1 MSQTEHFTGVRAF
14 LLGFLSNVD
23 VVQAQRNRVPTPAK
37 ANFITMTH
45 RSQARQATNQNTWLT
60 GVILATSVDHA
71 KSTSYTMQLDVH
83 GPAAADNADTI
94 ATLWRDVYA
103 CEALAP
109 FGIQPLYADDP
120 QQLPFM
126 NGEEQ
131 YTDRFVINLVYHGT
145 PTVSTPQDFAA
156 TLDIEVMPIPGG

>member
-1 MSQTEHFTGVRAF
+1 MTQTAHFTGVRAF
-14 LLGFLSNVD
+14 LLSFLVD
-23 VVQAQRNRVPTPAK
+23 VEVVQAQNNRVPTPAK
-37 ANFITMTH
+37 PNFITMTP
-45 RSQARQATNQNTWLT
+45 RSQARQATNENTWLT
-60 GVILATSVDHA
+60 GDILATSVNHA

-83 GPAAADNADTI
+83 GPAAADNADKA

-103 CEALAP
+103 CEALAA

-131 YTDRFVINLVYHGT
+131 YTNRFVVNLVYHGT
-145 PTVSTPQDFAA
+145 PTVSTPQEFAA
-156 TLDIEVMPIPGG
+156 TLDIEVTPILGG